1 MEQNQFLA
9 NFVSVLEDTD
19 PNQITLETKFR
30 ELNEWDSLTAL
41 SLIAMVDEEYQI
53 KLSGEDI
60 ISSETINDLFNK
72 VSAKS
77 WIHSLF

>member
-77 WIHSLF
+77 